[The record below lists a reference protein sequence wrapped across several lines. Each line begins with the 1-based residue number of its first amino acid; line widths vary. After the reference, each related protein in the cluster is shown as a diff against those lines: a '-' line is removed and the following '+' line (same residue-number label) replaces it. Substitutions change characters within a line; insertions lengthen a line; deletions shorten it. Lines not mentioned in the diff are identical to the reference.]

1 MTQSRTLELPILPL
15 RSMVVFPSGI
25 SPLTVGRAASLK
37 AAEAA
42 LATEEKL
49 LGVVTQRDDN
59 EVEPTAS
66 SLYQVGTLVVINR
79 MMRAPGAEEVLH
91 LIVQGQERFR
101 IIGFTDQGPY
111 LKARV
116 EILPEP
122 IREQTPEVEAL
133 QRNIQ
138 ALIQKAL
145 TLLPN
150 VPPEIRNIIV
160 QADDAVRLAY
170 FLGSVLDL

>member
-25 SPLTVGRAASLK
+25 SPLTVGRPASLK

-49 LGVVTQRDDN
+49 LGAVTQKDEN
-59 EVEPTAS
+59 EAEPGATN
-66 SLYQVGTLVVINR
+66 LYKVGTMVVINR
-79 MMRAPGAEEVLH
+79 MMRSPGADEVLH

-101 IIGFTDQGPY
+101 ILGFTDQAPY
-111 LKARV
+111 LKAQV

-122 IREQTPEVEAL
+122 QREHTPEV
-133 QRNIQ
+133 
-138 ALIQKAL
+138 
-145 TLLPN
+145 
-150 VPPEIRNIIV
+150 
-160 QADDAVRLAY
+160 
-170 FLGSVLDL
+170 